1 MTSVAA
7 NGRRAQVVG
16 LATGAIVGAIGRV
29 AVSSLHL
36 SGVTED
42 RTHPHPADRGGAG
55 MLISAPAR
63 LPGRPLTG
71 ALVGVIASAY
81 LYLGTL
87 PVVLLFH
94 LLRTLT
100 TPSLLELTAVGAIAG
115 GAAGL
120 AAERAARRAGSHRG
134 S

>member
-1 MTSVAA
+1 
-7 NGRRAQVVG
+7 
-16 LATGAIVGAIGRV
+16 
-29 AVSSLHL
+29 
-36 SGVTED
+36 
-42 RTHPHPADRGGAG
+42 

-94 LLRTLT
+94 LLRTVT
-100 TPSLLELTAVGAIAG
+100 APSLLEVTAVGAIAG
-115 GAAGL
+115 GAARL